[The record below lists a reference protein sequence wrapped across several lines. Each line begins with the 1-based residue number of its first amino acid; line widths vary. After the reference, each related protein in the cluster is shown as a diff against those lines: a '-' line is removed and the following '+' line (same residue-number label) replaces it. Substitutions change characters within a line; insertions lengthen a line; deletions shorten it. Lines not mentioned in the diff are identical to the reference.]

1 MQHPGNGTR
10 SRSLI
15 IVRWPWTGRR
25 SDRSH
30 EYCGCRAVSGPR
42 IYPWTS
48 RTGSGRSSGTPS
60 TLIDNWM
67 CVVRHSRDYRVSR
80 PETRS
85 ADHLEPEPNFTS
97 RGVYDFRIQKG
108 HRTGRG
114 GLRARQ
120 TLDKDVSRLD
130 YHTKFRSG
138 LTVLTKLLRSIY
150 FRYIFELEF
159 KSIYFTKGR

>member
-1 MQHPGNGTR
+1 
-10 SRSLI
+10 
-15 IVRWPWTGRR
+15 
-25 SDRSH
+25 
-30 EYCGCRAVSGPR
+30 
-42 IYPWTS
+42 
-48 RTGSGRSSGTPS
+48 
-60 TLIDNWM
+60 M
-67 CVVRHSRDYRVSR
+67 CVVRHNRDYRVSR

>member
-1 MQHPGNGTR
+1 MACATIEVTSDGTVGQRSNRAEQLVMQHPANGTR

-15 IVRWPWTGRR
+15 IVWWPWTGRR

-42 IYPWTS
+42 IYSWTS

-67 CVVRHSRDYRVSR
+67 CVVRHNRDYRVSR

-114 GLRARQ
+114 AR
-120 TLDKDVSRLD
+120 TPDTR
-130 YHTKFRSG
+130 
-138 LTVLTKLLRSIY
+138 
-150 FRYIFELEF
+150 
-159 KSIYFTKGR
+159 